1 MPNLDLDKKEITI
14 SDNRVKE
21 YLGKDKISGNHL
33 TTEISRLKSSLKETP
48 NEEKQY
54 VLNYLEGK
62 VKTQRNAIDAP
73 KRARMNIDA
82 QGTKKSITG
91 DMNNFKKGTSK
102 DGINLTR
109 VKGDA
114 KLTGKGLDGKTN
126 QASKINDSNRITY
139 YESYESEI
147 EAVRYL
153 IEYMNNNN
161 NKNKIL

>member
-21 YLGKDKISGNHL
+21 YLGKDKIIGNHL
-33 TTEISRLKSSLKETP
+33 TTEISRLKSSLKENP

-54 VLNYLEGK
+54 VLNYLEEK
-62 VKTQRNAIDAP
+62 AKTQRNAIDGP
-73 KRARMNIDA
+73 KRRRMEIGA

-91 DMNNFKKGTSK
+91 DRNNYKEGKSK
-102 DGINLTR
+102 DGINLKS

-126 QASKINDSNRITY
+126 QSSKINDSNRITY

-147 EAVRYL
+147 EAMKYL

-161 NKNKIL
+161 NKIL

>member
-33 TTEISRLKSSLKETP
+33 TTEISRLKSSLKGTP
-48 NEEKQY
+48 NEDKQY
-54 VLNYLEGK
+54 VLNYLEAK
-62 VKTQRNAIDAP
+62 VRTQRNAIDAP
-73 KRARMNIDA
+73 KRARMNIDT

-91 DMNNFKKGTSK
+91 NMNNYKEGKSK
-102 DGINLTR
+102 DGINLK

-126 QASKINDSNRITY
+126 QSSKINDPNKITY

-147 EAVRYL
+147 ESMKYL

-161 NKNKIL
+161 NKI

>member
-33 TTEISRLKSSLKETP
+33 TTEISRLKSSLKENP

-62 VKTQRNAIDAP
+62 AKTQRNAIDAP
-73 KRARMNIDA
+73 KRARMNIGA

-91 DMNNFKKGTSK
+91 DMNNYKEGKSK
-102 DGINLTR
+102 DGINLNVR
-109 VKGDA
+109 GDA

-126 QASKINDSNRITY
+126 QSSKINDSNRITY

-147 EAVRYL
+147 EAMKYL

-161 NKNKIL
+161 NKIL

>member
-1 MPNLDLDKKEITI
+1 MPNLDLDNKEIVI
-14 SDNRVKE
+14 SDIRVKE

-48 NEEKQY
+48 NEDKQY

-62 VKTQRNAIDAP
+62 VRTQRNAIDAP
-73 KRARMNIDA
+73 KRARMNIDS

-91 DMNNFKKGTSK
+91 NMNNYKEGKPK
-102 DGINLTR
+102 DGINLN
-109 VKGDA
+109 VKGHA
-114 KLTGKGLDGKTN
+114 KLTGKSLDGKTN
-126 QASKINDSNRITY
+126 QSSKINDPNKITY

-147 EAVRYL
+147 ESMKYL

-161 NKNKIL
+161 NKI